1 MTGRKSVNVVNDAA
15 LAAPRAGSAPLKNL
29 KASGAEPRLGS
40 KVRALRKREGVSQ
53 AELANRLGISAS
65 YLNLIENNRR
75 PLPAEVLLRLV
86 QSFGV
91 DLHAFAADDDAR
103 LSADLIEVFADP
115 LFEAQGLTSA
125 DVREAAAASPAVARA
140 VLSLYHA
147 YAGAREA
154 AESLSEFASDG
165 EDAAGARHPRLPSEE
180 VSDLVQ
186 AHMNHFPQLEAG
198 AEALW
203 RDAGLVPG
211 EIFARLARH
220 LESAHGVAVRIAQG
234 AAARDTLRRYDP
246 RRKVLT
252 LSELLPTR
260 SRTFQLAAQTCLL
273 TQREALDRLTDD
285 PRLATAEARALGR
298 VALANYFAAAVLMPY
313 EPFLRACRDERYD
326 IDVVGR
332 RFRVGFEQV
341 CHRFTTLRRPGAEG
355 VPFHMIRIDVAGNI
369 SKRFSA
375 SGIRF
380 ARFSGACPRW
390 NVFACFMTPGMIRTQ
405 ISRMPDGL
413 SYFCI
418 ARTIQKDSGGYH
430 AQHPVHAIGLGCQ
443 TAYAR
448 ELVYSDGVDLDNP
461 RTVTTVGVTCRLCER
476 VDCEQRAFP
485 SLRRPLRVDENV
497 RGPSAYAPP
506 PDE

>member
-1 MTGRKSVNVVNDAA
+1 MTIASPKG
-15 LAAPRAGSAPLKNL
+15 P
-29 KASGAEPRLGS
+29 KASGAEPRLGG
-40 KVRALRKREGVSQ
+40 KVRALRKREGLSQ
-53 AELANRLGISAS
+53 AELAERLGISPS

-75 PLPAEVLLRLV
+75 PLPAELLLKLA
-86 QSFGV
+86 QLFDV
-91 DLHAFAADDDAR
+91 DLHAFAGDDDAR
-103 LSADLIEVFADP
+103 LLADLLEVFADP
-115 LFEAQGLTSA
+115 LFESQGLTNT
-125 DVREAAAASPAVARA
+125 DVREAASASPAIARA
-140 VLSLYHA
+140 VLSLYRA
-147 YAGAREA
+147 YAGARES

-165 EDAAGARHPRLPSEE
+165 EDTAGPTHPRLPSEE

-186 AHMNHFPQLEAG
+186 RHVNHFPELEAG
-198 AEALW
+198 AEALC
-203 RDAGLVPG
+203 RDARLAPG
-211 EIFARLARH
+211 EIFAGLARH
-220 LESAHGVAVRIAQG
+220 LESAHGVAVRIAEG
-234 AAARDTLRRYDP
+234 PAARETLRRFDP
-246 RRKVLT
+246 KRKVLT

-260 SRTFQLAAQTCLL
+260 SRAFQLAAQACLL

-285 PRLATAEARALGR
+285 PLLTSAEARALGR

-313 EPFLRACRDERYD
+313 APFLRACRDERYD
-326 IDVVGR
+326 IDVIGR

-341 CHRFTTLRRPGAEG
+341 CHRLTTLRRPGAEG

-390 NVFACFMTPGMIRTQ
+390 NVFACFMTPGMIRVQ
-405 ISRMPDGL
+405 LSRMPDGL
-413 SYFCI
+413 TYFCI

-443 TAYAR
+443 ISHAR

-461 RTVTTVGVTCRLCER
+461 HTVTTVGVTCRLCER

-506 PDE
+506 PEE